1 MLLDEKLLINSLT
14 SVCSL
19 IARSLLNA
27 TRELSWKVCHP
38 AASFSLLLLLN
49 VSILVAPGPEALPFH
64 RPCLEGIRLSAP
76 GIQRDK
82 DVPRPNVLSGNV
94 RQLSGTLKQWR
105 PLDLWIFALIHAF
118 FLECHAFSAQQKREN
133 RTSTN

>member
-1 MLLDEKLLINSLT
+1 M
-14 SVCSL
+14 CSL
-19 IARSLLNA
+19 IACSLLNV
-27 TRELSWKVCHP
+27 TRELSWKGSHP
-38 AASFSLLLLLN
+38 AASLSLLLLLN
-49 VSILVAPGPEALPFH
+49 VSILVAPGPEALPF
-64 RPCLEGIRLSAP
+64 RSPCLERIRLPAP

-118 FLECHAFSAQQKREN
+118 F
-133 RTSTN
+133 